1 MMKVSPFRKMTLT
14 SLLLPFYKVHLNLLK
29 YEKKPP
35 DGARKNQQADSA
47 GKVGDPVS
55 R

>member
-14 SLLLPFYKVHLNLLK
+14 ALLLPFYKVHLNLLK

-35 DGARKNQQADSA
+35 DVVEKCQQADSA
-47 GKVGDPVS
+47 GKAGGPLS

>member
-1 MMKVSPFRKMTLT
+1 MKESRFKPMTLT

-35 DGARKNQQADSA
+35 DAARKNQQADSA
-47 GKVGDPVS
+47 SKAGDPVS

>member
-1 MMKVSPFRKMTLT
+1 MKESRFKPMTLT
-14 SLLLPFYKVHLNLLK
+14 SILLPFYKVHLNLLK

-35 DGARKNQQADSA
+35 DITTKSKQADSA
-47 GKVGDPVS
+47 GKAGDPVS

>member
-1 MMKVSPFRKMTLT
+1 MKVSPFRKMTLT
-14 SLLLPFYKVHLNLLK
+14 TLLLPFYKVHLNLLK

-35 DGARKNQQADSA
+35 DVIKAYQQADSA
-47 GKVGDPVS
+47 GEAGDPKS